1 MILKGEWMEFKGRR
15 FLFHAGERI
24 GAGGMGE
31 VLFGRTSDGSQEVAI
46 KRPLAALAP
55 ENRDLFLREAEAAAR
70 AAGPGVVRVVDWGDA
85 PPFIAYELVRD
96 PTLDREIIRRRA
108 ANEPW
113 PVSELVSAYSQ
124 LVAALKTVNQ
134 HVLHRDLKPP
144 NIFIGAGQVRVADF
158 GLAKYVDEAT
168 RTRTFKGWGTAPYL
182 SPEAWQGLSLDWRS
196 DQYSLGVVFF
206 EMATLQRP
214 FAGPDDVQEQ
224 KHLYE
229 RPPRVDAVVQGFP
242 TPLASTMA
250 RMLEKRREDRFSS
263 WDELHSQ
270 LTVAAKASAQGPS
283 LPDPIARMLVEQ
295 VDAHRRQELER
306 SRVEEERTQ
315 LESERRN
322 LVGYWWKAFS
332 EKMIERFNGLNEQA
346 GHKAISY
353 TERRDRLEASL
364 LNGRFE
370 FFLEPVPVED
380 AEVVAWGLLKV
391 TTPKP
396 AAVSNIFLRRE
407 PRPYGMWMEASMEV
421 SPLIPGPIDA
431 SQLSRGRGG
440 RYEIIGRVVVA
451 QNWYAL
457 AEQRAIRNVMS
468 LVQYSEAQL
477 QFERSVE
484 ECLQIFVRDGSASA
498 PSRQL

>member
-1 MILKGEWMEFKGRR
+1 MDFKGQR
-15 FLFHAGERI
+15 FLFLGGERI

-46 KRPLAALAP
+46 KRPLAAIAP

-85 PPFIAYELVRD
+85 PPFIAYELIRD
-96 PTLDREIIRRRA
+96 PTLEREIIRRRA

-113 PVSELVSAYSQ
+113 SVSELVNAYSQ
-124 LVAALKTVNQ
+124 LVAALKAINQ

-144 NIFIGAGQVRVADF
+144 NIFIGSGQVRVADF

-196 DQYSLGVVFF
+196 DQYSLGVVFY

-214 FAGPDDVQEQ
+214 FSGPDEVQEQ

-229 RPPRVDAVVQGFP
+229 RPPRVDALVQGFP
-242 TPLASTMA
+242 IPLASTVA
-250 RMLEKRREDRFSS
+250 RMLEKRREDRFVS
-263 WDELHSQ
+263 WEEVTSQ
-270 LTVAAKASAQGPS
+270 LAVAVKASARGPS
-283 LPDPIARMLVEQ
+283 APAPDPIARMLVNQ
-295 VDAHRRQELER
+295 LDAHRRQKLEQTKAEEER
-306 SRVEEERTQ
+306 SRLER
-315 LESERRN
+315 ERRN

-332 EKMIERFNGLNEQA
+332 EKIIERFDELNEQA
-346 GHKAISY
+346 GHKAISH
-353 TERRDRLEASL
+353 TERGGRLEASL
-364 LNGRFE
+364 LNGRLE
-370 FFLEPVPVED
+370 FFLEPVPVDD

-391 TTPKP
+391 TTPKSVV
-396 AAVSNIFLRRE
+396 VSNMFLLRE

-431 SQLSRGRGG
+431 AQLSRGRGG

-451 QNWYAL
+451 QNWYEL

-477 QFERSVE
+477 QFDSTVDQ
-484 ECLQIFVRDGSASA
+484 CLQVLVRDGSASV
-498 PSRQL
+498 PSRRL